1 MNEKQIQIITD
12 LLIDNGL
19 ILNDVNPVLMWDPTF
34 CRRLTSI
41 RDYCY
46 HLYIDTLNGKVNIEL
61 AMNRITYLLNSLALY
76 RDSYG
81 DSLVGTIGSQMYV
94 VMNSFFDKTNEAFHD
109 FMLTL

>member
-19 ILNDVNPVLMWDPTF
+19 IINNINPLLKSDYTF
-34 CRRLTSI
+34 CIRLASI

-46 HLYIDTLNGKVNIEL
+46 HLYIDTLDSKVDIEL

-81 DSLVGTIGSQMYV
+81 DSLVGTIGSQMYM